1 MRVMAKYAPVAVLLL
16 CAFSAIQAAERI
28 PNSAVPRRVREAI
41 QIYAPGAQL
50 IEARYSDDRLYR
62 TVYTCTYFR
71 NLHLGTI
78 KLTYKGQ
85 LLDIDE
91 NLVIDDV
98 PPAVRK
104 VIRRETKGGL
114 IKSIRLDALY
124 GRVVYRVKAYY
135 GNSTNVQI
143 SLTITSS
150 GHIVERKV
158 SRGLLPF

>member
-1 MRVMAKYAPVAVLLL
+1 MRVMAKYVPVAVLLF
-16 CAFSAIQAAERI
+16 CAFSTIQASQRI
-28 PNSAVPRRVREAI
+28 PNSAVPRRVMEAI
-41 QIYAPGAQL
+41 QNYAPGAQL
-50 IEARYSDDRLYR
+50 IEARFSDDRIYR
-62 TVYTCTYFR
+62 RIFTCTYFR

-78 KLTYKGQ
+78 KLTYRGQ

-91 NLVIDDV
+91 SLVIDDV
-98 PPAVRK
+98 PPNVRK

-124 GRVVYRVKAYY
+124 GRVVYNVKAYY
-135 GNSTNVQI
+135 GNSTNIQI

-158 SRGLLPF
+158 SHGLLPF